1 MRKYFLSVMLLAIS
15 SIHASAIPCF
25 TPGEDKTF
33 FDQPTV
39 MLGIAF
45 NFGGAASAQN
55 FGITAKVLSND
66 FQDYQAATVGMTYFP
81 KKESSNLGL
90 DVGLAYKATTA
101 VGTVGWDFLSNQ
113 LQFSAGYVDAQEPQ
127 GSYVCVG

>member
-1 MRKYFLSVMLLAIS
+1 MLMATS
-15 SIHASAIPCF
+15 STHASAIPCL
-25 TPGEDKTF
+25 TPAEDKTF

-45 NFGGAASAQN
+45 NFGGAASVQN
-55 FGITAKVLSND
+55 FGIPATVLSND
-66 FQDYQAATVGMTYFP
+66 FQDYQAASVGMTYFP
-81 KKESSNLGL
+81 NKEFNNLRL
-90 DVGLAYKATTA
+90 DVGLASKTATA
-101 VGTVGWDFLSNQ
+101 VGTFGWDYFGNQ

>member
-1 MRKYFLSVMLLAIS
+1 MLMATS
-15 SIHASAIPCF
+15 STHASAIPCF
-25 TPGEDKTF
+25 TPAEDKTF

-55 FGITAKVLSND
+55 YGITANVLSND
-66 FQDYQAATVGMTYFP
+66 FQDYQAASVGMTYFP
-81 KKESSNLGL
+81 NKESNNLRL
-90 DVGLAYKATTA
+90 DVGLASKAATA
-101 VGTVGWDFLSNQ
+101 VGTFGWDYFGNQ

>member
-33 FDQPTV
+33 FDQPSV

-45 NFGGAASAQN
+45 NFGGAASVQN
-55 FGITAKVLSND
+55 FGIPANVLSND
-66 FQDYQAATVGMTYFP
+66 FQGYQATSVGMTYFP
-81 KKESSNLGL
+81 KKESNNLGL
-90 DVGLAYKATTA
+90 DVGLAYKAATA
-101 VGTVGWDFLSNQ
+101 VGTVGWDYFGNQ
-113 LQFSAGYVDAQEPQ
+113 LQFSTGYVDAQEPQ